1 MGFARGGVWVIGYCG
16 LMGYGVEIPA
26 HQVGGREKL
35 WDIRVYGLSKVWV
48 MRVSTV
54 LLKFLAHF
62 LLNLGNLLLHYIT
75 ILRVFYTYGIRFA
88 ICHNLV
94 MLADM

>member
-1 MGFARGGVWVIGYCG
+1 MGFARGGVWVTGYCG

-54 LLKFLAHF
+54 P
-62 LLNLGNLLLHYIT
+62 
-75 ILRVFYTYGIRFA
+75 
-88 ICHNLV
+88 
-94 MLADM
+94 